1 MTHEDDEKEGHIENE
16 QGCER
21 KGHEELLRWKRK
33 ENNQAAADRHASFTP
48 FIVSV
53 DGFLAKEAELTLK
66 RFADKVGQVIC

>member
-53 DGFLAKEAELTLK
+53 DGF
-66 RFADKVGQVIC
+66 F